1 MKKTV
6 FLLIIM
12 TLSSLVD
19 AEETWL
25 NLVEDSSKQEQLQQ
39 HWRADGGTMNLLFF
53 YDLLETHGIQVEGV
67 GSYDKNNWTDNDF
80 ILPIKD
86 IGGLSLKVPYGNL
99 IGVDE
104 GALHLSGHFTFRGQ
118 NKTFEFKGLRLQSSK
133 KAQKRGDVVG
143 FELINDMGQSLFQ
156 LDHVHATLDE
166 QNNHLNMANIDVTV
180 SATLAKLLGQPE
192 LQGLVVAQAHIQ
204 SNLTL
209 PLNGY
214 VDIND
219 IRGGAC
225 SARPLWPGDPR
236 PSDGEPAEADVA
248 LIEMQA
254 QQRRDLGN
262 GHVVITPS
270 ATLKNI
276 GDLDGADVAWYTKF
290 SGIFEPYG
298 NSQHP
303 FLIWNMY
310 REIDGRF
317 EQIGVS
323 GVKHAFLTINVSC
336 TVNCGNSHI
345 LWPGCEDIYGFGNND
360 SGSSLGPRE
369 NIEAYPGLWE
379 QQCSFFDQDCN
390 NSQDNSSNGTDE
402 NRMVVADANL
412 GDSSASYYI
421 SAWYVIRDDIN
432 IYNTMGYKPYA
443 ISGSAGNW
451 TLSPT
456 AALTTGPASDQY
468 VTPDTV
474 DLVAGTASERILQVG
489 EGHLTVAVKVV
500 ELPGEQYRYNYMIEN
515 FDYDPQVQSVSVPLS
530 QFSALSD
537 FVFVDTDENP
547 SNDWV
552 MTHTG
557 DMLTLTSPAG
567 NELDWGILYSFSFTT
582 DAEPTTGDV
591 TLVGLENGGSSFNSA
606 VIVPNGD
613 DLIFENGFE

>member
-6 FLLIIM
+6 FLLIIAM
-12 TLSSLVD
+12 SSLVV

-25 NLVEDSSKQEQLQQ
+25 NLVNDSAKQDELQQ
-39 HWRADGGTMNLLFF
+39 DWRADGGTMDLLFF
-53 YDLLETHGIQVEGV
+53 YDLLDTHGIQVEGV
-67 GSYDKNNWTDNDF
+67 GSYDKNNWTENHF

-104 GALHLSGHFTFRGQ
+104 GALHLSGSFTFRGQ
-118 NKTFEFKGLRLQSSK
+118 NESFEFKGLRLQSSK
-133 KAQKRGDVVG
+133 KAQKKGDVVG
-143 FELINDMGQSLFQ
+143 FELINDLGQSLFQ

-225 SARPLWPGDPR
+225 AARPLWPGDPR

-254 QQRRDLGN
+254 QQRRNLGN

-270 ATLKNI
+270 ATLRNV
-276 GDLDGADVAWYTKF
+276 GDLDGADVAWYAKF
-290 SGIFEPYG
+290 SGTYDPYG
-298 NSQHP
+298 NAQHP
-303 FLIWNMY
+303 FLVWNMY

-323 GVKHAFLTINVSC
+323 GVKHAFLTINSSC
-336 TVNCGNSHI
+336 TINCGDSHI
-345 LWPGCEDIYGFGNND
+345 LWPGCEDIYGMGNND

-369 NIEAYPGLWE
+369 GIEAYPGLWE

-443 ISGSAGNW
+443 VSGSAGNW
-451 TLSPT
+451 SLSPT
-456 AALTTGPASDQY
+456 ASLTTGPASDQY
-468 VTPDTV
+468 VSPDTI
-474 DLVAGTASERILQVG
+474 DLVAGTASQRILQAG
-489 EGHLTVAVKVV
+489 EGHLTVAVKVNA
-500 ELPGEQYRYNYMIEN
+500 LAGGLYRYNYMIEN

-537 FVFVDTDENP
+537 FVFVDTDENA
-547 SNDWV
+547 SNDWN

-582 DAEPTTGDV
+582 DAEPTAGDV

-613 DLIFENGFE
+613 DLIFENSFE

>member
-6 FLLIIM
+6 FLLIISM
-12 TLSSLVD
+12 SSLVV

-25 NLVEDSSKQEQLQQ
+25 NLVEDSAKQDELQQ
-39 HWRADGGTMNLLFF
+39 DWRADGGTMDLLFF
-53 YDLLETHGIQVEGV
+53 HDLLDTHGIQVEGV
-67 GSYDKNNWTDNDF
+67 GSYDKNNWTENHF

-104 GALHLSGHFTFRGQ
+104 GALHLSGSFTFRGKNQ
-118 NKTFEFKGLRLQSSK
+118 SFEFKGLKLQSSR
-133 KAQKRGDVVG
+133 KAQKKGDVVG
-143 FELINDMGQSLFQ
+143 FELVNDLGQSLFQ

-166 QNNHLNMANIDVTV
+166 KNNHLNMANIDVSV
-180 SATLAKLLGQPE
+180 SATLAKILGQPN

-219 IRGGAC
+219 IRGGSCA
-225 SARPLWPGDPR
+225 ARPLWPGDPR
-236 PSDGEPAEADVA
+236 PSDGQPAEADVA

-254 QQRRDLGN
+254 QQRRNLGN

-270 ATLKNI
+270 ATLKNV
-276 GDLDGADVAWYTKF
+276 GDLDGADVAWYQKF
-290 SGIFEPYG
+290 SGTYDPYG
-298 NSQHP
+298 NAQHP

-323 GVKHAFLTINVSC
+323 GVKHAFLTINSAC

-345 LWPGCEDIYGFGNND
+345 LWPGCEDIYGMGNND
-360 SGSSLGPRE
+360 SGGSLGPRE
-369 NIEAYPGLWE
+369 GIEAYGGLWE

-412 GDSSASYYI
+412 GDPSANYYI

-443 ISGSAGNW
+443 VTGSAGNW
-451 TLSPT
+451 SLSP
-456 AALTTGPASDQY
+456 ASALTTGPASDQY
-468 VTPDTV
+468 VAPDTI
-474 DLVAGTASERILQVG
+474 DLVAGTASQRILQVG
-489 EGHLTVAVKVV
+489 EGHLTVAVKVNA
-500 ELPGEQYRYNYMIEN
+500 LAGGLYRYNYMIEN
-515 FDYDPQVQSVSVPLS
+515 FDYDPQVQSVSLPLS
-530 QFSALSD
+530 QLSSLTD
-537 FVFVDTDENP
+537 LVFVDTDQDAL
-547 SNDWV
+547 NDWV
-552 MTHTG
+552 MTHEN
-557 DMLTLTSPAG
+557 DVLTLTSPAD

-591 TLVGLENGGSSFNSA
+591 TLVGLENAGSSFSSS
-606 VIVPNGD
+606 VIVPNVD
-613 DLIFENGFE
+613 DLIFENSFE